1 MWICISFTNIQ
12 HFLESNFGWS
22 KKKVVIGITPD
33 STVRAVDPT
42 AKATSSKFLKQV
54 ITVKTVKDSTTNGTL
69 ANPIADVK
77 DFTKDAIPSDVGKW
91 VNINEEKDAD
101 EDGR

>member
-1 MWICISFTNIQ
+1 M
-12 HFLESNFGWS
+12 ESNFGWS
-22 KKKVVIGITPD
+22 KKKVVIRITPD
-33 STVRAVDPT
+33 STIRAIYPT
-42 AKATSSKFLKQV
+42 AKATSSKFLKQI

-69 ANPIADVK
+69 ANPIADVE
-77 DFTKDAIPSDVGKW
+77 DFTINAIPSDVGKL